1 MNCHTICRSIQRQFV
16 PALYRLYSYCG
27 LFQSGLKIL
36 FGATILYLMKRSLNK
51 YFHERK
57 WSIVLVVIGTVF
69 IFGFKF
75 LFNLVID
82 LNDLDFTTIFNF
94 KHIDGRTL
102 SIGRVVLSFLI
113 SSLNLGLE
121 LLLIKANID
130 NINYKNDVHVARKS

>member
-1 MNCHTICRSIQRQFV
+1 M
-16 PALYRLYSYCG
+16 
-27 LFQSGLKIL
+27 
-36 FGATILYLMKRSLNK
+36 YLMKKYLNK
-51 YFHERK
+51 YYHERK

-75 LFNLVID
+75 LFNMVIN

-94 KHIDGRTL
+94 KYIDGRNLTV
-102 SIGRVVLSFLI
+102 GRVVLSFFI
-113 SSLNLGLE
+113 SILNLGLE

>member
-1 MNCHTICRSIQRQFV
+1 MPT
-16 PALYRLYSYCG
+16 LYKVYSYCG
-27 LFQSGLKIL
+27 LFQSALKVLLGGI
-36 FGATILYLMKRSLNK
+36 ILYLMKKYLNK
-51 YFHERK
+51 YYHERK

-75 LFNLVID
+75 LFNMVIN

-94 KHIDGRTL
+94 KYIDGRNLTV
-102 SIGRVVLSFLI
+102 GRVVLSFFI
-113 SSLNLGLE
+113 SILNLGLE